1 MVVIIG
7 LEGSANKIGI
17 GIIRDGEVGH
27 HFLALRWGRWG
38 GGAFRNFPFF
48 PHSYKI
54 LTVSIAFITANSV
67 CNFFQY
73 I

>member
-27 HFLALRWGRWG
+27 HFLALRWLRWG
-38 GGAFRNFPFF
+38 GGVP
-48 PHSYKI
+48 
-54 LTVSIAFITANSV
+54 
-67 CNFFQY
+67 
-73 I
+73 

>member
-27 HFLALRWGRWG
+27 HFLALRWLRWG
-38 GGAFRNFPFF
+38 GGRSVIFPFF
-48 PHSYKI
+48 LS
-54 LTVSIAFITANSV
+54 FIK
-67 CNFFQY
+67 Y
-73 I
+73 

>member
-27 HFLALRWGRWG
+27 HFLALRWLRW

-48 PHSYKI
+48 PQFYKI
-54 LTVSIAFITANSV
+54 LTISIAYITANSV
-67 CNFFQY
+67 CNFVQY